1 MRKYNIFLLL
11 ALGLTL
17 ASFGQSDS
25 LDALVAST
33 AQRLELAKT
42 VALAKWDSG
51 GKVEDPARE
60 KQVIENAEKDA
71 QAKGLDPAAVGDF
84 FRAQIEANKLIQ
96 YSLLSG
102 WLAEGKAPPHGPVDL
117 AKQIR
122 PQLDAIQIRLIDEL
136 AKTADL
142 RSDQSCGVR
151 VARAVAEYVGAHK
164 LNPDSRD
171 AVAIERAM
179 GATCTH

>member
-1 MRKYNIFLLL
+1 
-11 ALGLTL
+11 
-17 ASFGQSDS
+17 
-25 LDALVAST
+25 
-33 AQRLELAKT
+33 
-42 VALAKWDSG
+42 
-51 GKVEDPARE
+51 
-60 KQVIENAEKDA
+60 
-71 QAKGLDPAAVGDF
+71 KGLDPAAVGDF

-142 RSDQSCGVR
+142 RSNQSCGVR
-151 VARAVAEYVGAHK
+151 VARAVADYVGAHK

-179 GATCTH
+179 G